1 MFKTKEQK
9 KIESLKADISHL
21 EAKNKQLVEFGTDW
35 NVPGNEDDP
44 FSSRSLYGR
53 NKRQIEYF
61 QRLLAELS

>member
-1 MFKTKEQK
+1 MSKTKKQ

-21 EAKNKQLVEFGTDW
+21 EAKNKRLVEFGTDW

-53 NKRQIEYF
+53 NKRQIEFF

>member
-1 MFKTKEQK
+1 MSKTREQ

-21 EAKNKQLVEFGTDW
+21 QIKNKQLVEFGTDW

-53 NKRQIEYF
+53 NKKQIAYF
-61 QRLLAELS
+61 QRLLAELN

>member
-1 MFKTKEQK
+1 MSKTKEQ

-21 EAKNKQLVEFGTDW
+21 KAKNIVLVQFGTDW

-53 NKRQIEYF
+53 NKRQIEF
-61 QRLLAELS
+61 FKRLLAELS